1 MSFKRTCALIA
12 ISNESALIHFA
23 LGNFFTWKSHA
34 GLKLHFGENDRYE
47 IHTGL
52 HLISPQFMR
61 TQLKKWLSTEVRFS
75 TEIKSYTS
83 LSSFRLSCEGTL
95 ILKWKICYKDSV
107 VSPSYLNLLG
117 KIVSEYIV
125 KVSDK
130 TIINNKCEKL
140 IGIKIDKELNFNEHV
155 QPLCK
160 KANPKVNA
168 LSRVASVV
176 NFEQRWLIMNSFIT
190 SYFSNCPVVWV
201 FHSRKLNDRTDKL
214 QERILRIVL
223 RP

>member
-1 MSFKRTCALIA
+1 M
-12 ISNESALIHFA
+12 
-23 LGNFFTWKSHA
+23 
-34 GLKLHFGENDRYE
+34 
-47 IHTGL
+47 
-52 HLISPQFMR
+52 
-61 TQLKKWLSTEVRFS
+61 RFS

-117 KIVSEYIV
+117 EIVSEYIV

-160 KANPKVNA
+160 KANPKVKA

-176 NFEQRWLIMNSFIT
+176 NFEQW
-190 SYFSNCPVVWV
+190 
-201 FHSRKLNDRTDKL
+201 
-214 QERILRIVL
+214 
-223 RP
+223 

>member
-1 MSFKRTCALIA
+1 MKFYFCQNDRNEITLAMSFKRTCALIA

-23 LGNFFTWKSHA
+23 LGNFFTWKSNA

-95 ILKWKICYKDSV
+95 NIKMENMLQRFSCISFLFKPPWWDCKWIHSK
-107 VSPSYLNLLG
+107 
-117 KIVSEYIV
+117 SEWQNNYQQQMR
-125 KVSDK
+125 K
-130 TIINNKCEKL
+130 TNR
-140 IGIKIDKELNFNEHV
+140 H
-155 QPLCK
+155 
-160 KANPKVNA
+160 
-168 LSRVASVV
+168 
-176 NFEQRWLIMNSFIT
+176 
-190 SYFSNCPVVWV
+190 
-201 FHSRKLNDRTDKL
+201 
-214 QERILRIVL
+214 
-223 RP
+223 